1 MIARWM
7 MSATLFAALCG
18 IAALAIERALRAF
31 HRPTRTPWAVALAC
45 AATWPV
51 LAPLFLH
58 ASQASVTMSQ
68 PSAVGTALVS
78 SENATWLNFTWLAQL
93 DRTFAYSWGIASTL
107 LVLQMV
113 LAIRTLHRLQR
124 DAPRAVVSGEPV
136 IIDDSI
142 GPAVVGLVHP
152 TIVIPSWLLELDDA
166 LRMLVLR
173 HEREHCLAR
182 DPGLVWLSV
191 VTTTLLPWNVALWW
205 IAHQLRFA
213 IEMDCDSRTMRNN
226 GDRTQYARLLLLIA
240 QRTSSARFVPRLAIS
255 QSQLGRRLVAMHSTP
270 VRHPARRAA
279 LAGTIATL
287 AIAAACSPRLA
298 SNFTA
303 PAPEVATAEPM
314 IVIPPITPNNGKPVS
329 IPSTTPFFE
338 FQVERAVAMRAGFV
352 GPLYP
357 KRLRDAKVEGTVLA
371 QFVVDT
377 TGTPEPNTFKVL
389 QSSNRLFAEAV
400 RDALAQM
407 QFTPALVGGRPVKQL
422 LQQPFMFALRKHK

>member
-1 MIARWM
+1 M

-45 AATWPV
+45 SATWPV

-93 DRTFAYSWGIASTL
+93 DRTFAYSWAIASTL

-182 DPGLVWLSV
+182 DPELVWLSV

-205 IAHQLRFA
+205 IAQQLRFA
-213 IEMDCDSRTMRNN
+213 IEMDCDSRTMRNK

-240 QRTSSARFVPRLAIS
+240 QRTAWARFVPMLRTT
-255 QSQLGRRLVAMHSTP
+255 QSQLGRRIFAMQSTS

-287 AIAAACSPRLA
+287 AIAAACSPRIA
-298 SNFTA
+298 SNFTS
-303 PAPEVATAEPM
+303 PNPEVATAEPVR
-314 IVIPPITPNNGKPVS
+314 VIAPISPSDGKPASV
-329 IPSTTPFFE
+329 PSGAPYFE
-338 FQVERAVAMRAGFV
+338 FQVERAVTLRVGSV
-352 GPLYP
+352 GPKYP
-357 KRLRDAKVEGTVLA
+357 QSLKDAKVEGTVLA

-377 TGTPEPNTFKVL
+377 TGTPEPHTFKVL
-389 QSSNRLFAEAV
+389 QSSNPLFAEAV